1 MFDIQIEEVIN
12 EELMDLLNEMAKE
25 EASTI
30 SIIDAYMEEDSEEDG
45 IY

>member
-25 EASTI
+25 EAS
-30 SIIDAYMEEDSEEDG
+30 MEEDSEDG